1 MVGKIIIKDFPEI
14 QQFDLGTNLDDVR
27 DHLSNIDFSKPGIYI
42 LKLQPGLGKT
52 YAIKEFL
59 KHQNNFLITTASHKL
74 IFGEYERMGAKHWMK
89 FKDECNNYGEIENLH
104 SCGVSI
110 RMICSLNRSRCDKRK
125 CNYWKQ
131 FQTKKA
137 VAPLTHLSNDRVLF
151 QRGEK
156 KGEFKFDIL
165 VVDEAMKEFKE
176 IEYDKKGIEDIIEV
190 IENYVNEDYPIRS
203 LFDDFINFL
212 DTNDFPSQNQTQQLN
227 QIKNMALREAINKKE
242 WEDIKVITKLN
253 IFELRQYIYYHNI
266 HEDILV
272 YPEPFLYYVF
282 DLALQGITV
291 IFLDATFDEEA
302 FKVLLGRYIYEN
314 SIINRQQ
321 LINQK
326 LNCINDLEIKF
337 FESNLKNR
345 NTHIYRMDKNNY
357 YFKKGLFNY
366 DQTID
371 DPISVAGHKT
381 IDEIRDYI
389 KKSKRK
395 YTNVGIITYK
405 GLIPYFNDLGST
417 EYFFNNRG
425 SNELENVEALFI
437 IGTPQQRPRDTLKEY
452 NKLCL
457 TQLQP
462 ENTYRM
468 TYEKIEDG
476 FQQVRK
482 LDGKK
487 LIRRKAFK
495 HYQEK
500 KPSRLTMEGYDDY
513 ENELEFN
520 NQVQKGIVDADVF
533 FPLPDFDYQKNE
545 SEKYQAI
552 MRARLFR
559 EESPVVYVFGD
570 IPAQIKEEFSGENLD
585 KKHTKEYFIG
595 SVFSANQFKGIYPL
609 PLLKLI
615 NDTKIEN
622 SSSTSSDI
630 AQKLKLYK
638 KNKES
643 GYNSSIV
650 TKIIDGEISI
660 KQITII
666 HKALRNN
673 INDLKKIQQY
683 SKIDERFITDF
694 MFYSTNGDFIN
705 TE

>member
-1 MVGKIIIKDFPEI
+1 MVGKIIVKDSPEVLR
-14 QQFDLGTNLDDVR
+14 FDLGTNLDEVR
-27 DHLSNIDFSKPGIYI
+27 YHLANIDFSEPGIYI

-59 KHQNNFLITTASHKL
+59 KQQNNYLITTASHKL
-74 IFGEYERMGAKHWMK
+74 IFGEYERLGAKHWMN
-89 FKDECNNYGEIENLH
+89 FKEKCNIYNEIENLH

-110 RMICSLNRSRCDKRK
+110 RMICSLNRDRCDKRS
-125 CNYWKQ
+125 CAYWKQ

-137 VAPLTHLSNDRVLF
+137 VAPLTYLSNDRVLY
-151 QRGEK
+151 QRGEQ

-176 IEYDKKGIEDIIEV
+176 IIFDVNEIEDIIDV
-190 IENYVNEDYPIRS
+190 IENYLSDDYPFRS
-203 LFDDFINFL
+203 LFDDFISFL
-212 DTNDFPSQNQTQQLN
+212 DTDDFPSEDQTKQLN
-227 QIKNMALREAINKKE
+227 QIKNIALREAIKKKE

-253 IFELRQYIYYHNI
+253 IFELREYIYYNNI
-266 HEDILV
+266 HKDISV

-282 DLALQGITV
+282 DLALQGIPV

-302 FKVLLGRYIYEN
+302 FKVLLGRYIHEN
-314 SIINRQQ
+314 SIINRNL
-321 LINQK
+321 LINQE
-326 LNCINDLEIKF
+326 LNSVNDLEIKV

-345 NTHIYRMDKNNY
+345 NVNIYRMYKNNY
-357 YFKKGLFNY
+357 FFKKGLFNY
-366 DQTID
+366 DPNND

-389 KKSKRK
+389 EKSTRK

-405 GLIPYFNDLGST
+405 GLITNFNDLGFT

-437 IGTPQQRPRDTLKEY
+437 IGTPQQRPSDTLKDY
-452 NKLCL
+452 NNLCL
-457 TQLQP
+457 TQF
-462 ENTYRM
+462 ESKNTYRM

-482 LDGKK
+482 LNGKK
-487 LIRRKAFK
+487 IIRRKAFK
-495 HYQEK
+495 DYQEK

-513 ENELEFN
+513 ENELEYDR
-520 NQVQKGIVDADVF
+520 QVQKGIVDADVF
-533 FPLPDFDYQKNE
+533 YPLPDFDYQKNE

-559 EESPVVYVFGD
+559 EETPAVYVFGD
-570 IPAQIKEEFSGENLD
+570 MPDQIKGEFIAENLD
-585 KKHTKEYFIG
+585 KKRTITYFKG
-595 SVFSANQFKGIYPL
+595 SIFSDNQFKGIYPL

-622 SSSTSSDI
+622 SSLTSSDI

-643 GYNSSIV
+643 GYNTSLI

-666 HKALRNN
+666 HKALRND
-673 INDLKKIQQY
+673 IRDLNKIKKD
-683 SKIDERFITDF
+683 SKVDERFITDF
-694 MFYSTNGDFIN
+694 LFYSTSGDFIN
-705 TE
+705 KE

>member
-1 MVGKIIIKDFPEI
+1 MVGKIIVKDSPEVLR
-14 QQFDLGTNLDDVR
+14 FDLGTNLDEVR
-27 DHLSNIDFSKPGIYI
+27 YHLANIDFSEPGIYI

-59 KHQNNFLITTASHKL
+59 KQQNNYLITTASHKL
-74 IFGEYERMGAKHWMK
+74 IFGEYERLGAKHWMN
-89 FKDECNNYGEIENLH
+89 FKEKCNIYNEIENLH

-110 RMICSLNRSRCDKRK
+110 RMICSLNRDRCDKRS
-125 CNYWKQ
+125 CAYWKQ

-137 VAPLTHLSNDRVLF
+137 VAPLTYLSNDRVLY
-151 QRGEK
+151 QRGEQ

-176 IEYDKKGIEDIIEV
+176 IIFDVNEIEDIIDV
-190 IENYVNEDYPIRS
+190 IENYLGDDYPFRS
-203 LFDDFINFL
+203 LFDDFISFL
-212 DTNDFPSQNQTQQLN
+212 DTDDFPSEDQTKQLN
-227 QIKNMALREAINKKE
+227 QIKNIALREAIKKKE

-253 IFELRQYIYYHNI
+253 IFELREYIYYNNI
-266 HEDILV
+266 HKDISV

-282 DLALQGITV
+282 DLALQGIPV

-302 FKVLLGRYIYEN
+302 FKVLLGRYIHEN
-314 SIINRQQ
+314 SIINRNL
-321 LINQK
+321 LINQE
-326 LNCINDLEIKF
+326 LNSVNDLEIKV

-345 NTHIYRMDKNNY
+345 NVNIYRMYKNNY
-357 YFKKGLFNY
+357 FFKKGLFNY
-366 DQTID
+366 DPNND

-389 KKSKRK
+389 EKSTRK

-405 GLIPYFNDLGST
+405 GLITNFNDLGFT

-437 IGTPQQRPRDTLKEY
+437 IGTPQQRPSDTLKDY
-452 NKLCL
+452 NNLCL
-457 TQLQP
+457 TQF
-462 ENTYRM
+462 ESKNTYRM

-482 LDGKK
+482 LNGKK
-487 LIRRKAFK
+487 IIRRKAFK
-495 HYQEK
+495 DYQEK

-513 ENELEFN
+513 ENELEYDR
-520 NQVQKGIVDADVF
+520 QVQKGIVDADVF
-533 FPLPDFDYQKNE
+533 YPLPDFDYQKNE

-559 EESPVVYVFGD
+559 EETPAVYVFGD
-570 IPAQIKEEFSGENLD
+570 MPDQIKGEFIAENLD
-585 KKHTKEYFIG
+585 KKRTITYFKG
-595 SVFSANQFKGIYPL
+595 SIFSDNRFKGIYPL

-622 SSSTSSDI
+622 SSLTSSDI

-643 GYNSSIV
+643 GYNTSLI

-666 HKALRNN
+666 HKALRND
-673 INDLKKIQQY
+673 IRDLNKIKKD
-683 SKIDERFITDF
+683 SKVDERFITDF
-694 MFYSTNGDFIN
+694 LFYSTSGDFIN

>member
-14 QQFDLGTNLDDVR
+14 QQFNLGTNLDDVR

-59 KHQNNFLITTASHKL
+59 KKQENYLITTASHKL

-89 FKDECNNYGEIENLH
+89 FKEKCNIYSEIENLH

-110 RMICSLNRSRCDKRK
+110 RMICSLNRDRCDKRS
-125 CNYWKQ
+125 CAYWRQ

-137 VAPLTHLSNDRVLF
+137 VAPLTYLSNDRVLY
-151 QRGEK
+151 QKGEK

-165 VVDEAMKEFKE
+165 VVDEAMREFKE
-176 IEYDKKGIEDIIEV
+176 IEYDKTGIEDIIDV
-190 IENYVNEDYPIRS
+190 IENYLGDDYPFKS
-203 LFDDFINFL
+203 LFHDFIDFL
-212 DTNDFPSQNQTQQLN
+212 DTDEFPSQDQTNQLN

-242 WEDIKVITKLN
+242 WEDIKVITNLN
-253 IFELRQYIYYHNI
+253 IFELRKYIYYHNI
-266 HEDILV
+266 HNDISI
-272 YPEPFLYYVF
+272 YPEPFLFYVL
-282 DLALQGITV
+282 DLALQGIPV

-302 FKVLLGRYIYEN
+302 FKVLLGRYIHEN
-314 SIINRQQ
+314 SIIDRKL
-321 LINQK
+321 LINQE
-326 LNCINDLEIKF
+326 LNPVNDLEIEF

-345 NTHIYRMDKNNY
+345 NLHIYRMDKDNY

-366 DQTID
+366 DRHID
-371 DPISVAGHKT
+371 DPISEAGHKT
-381 IDEIRDYI
+381 INEIRDYI
-389 KKSKRK
+389 KKSQRK
-395 YTNVGIITYK
+395 FTNVGIITYK
-405 GLIPYFNDLGST
+405 GLITSFNDLGST

-425 SNELENVEALFI
+425 SNKLENVEALFI
-437 IGTPQQRPRDTLKEY
+437 IGTPQQRPKDTLKDY

-457 TQLQP
+457 TQFQP

-482 LDGKK
+482 LNGRR
-487 LIRRKAFK
+487 IVRRKAFIN
-495 HYQEK
+495 YQEK

-520 NQVQKGIVDADVF
+520 QQVQNGMVDADVF
-533 FPLPDFDYQKNE
+533 YPLPDFDYQKNE

-559 EESPVVYVFGD
+559 EERPTVFVFGD
-570 IPAQIKEEFSGENLD
+570 IPDQIKEEFSGENLD
-585 KKHTKEYFIG
+585 KRLTKEYFNG
-595 SVFSANQFKGIYPL
+595 SVFSAKRFKGIYPL

-615 NDTKIEN
+615 NNTKVEN
-622 SSSTSSDI
+622 SSLNSSDI
-630 AQKLKLYK
+630 AQRLKLYK

-643 GYNSSIV
+643 GYNTSLV

-673 INDLKKIQQY
+673 IRDVNKIKKD
-683 SKIDERFITDF
+683 SKVDERFITDF
-694 MFYSTNGDFIN
+694 MFYSINGDFIN